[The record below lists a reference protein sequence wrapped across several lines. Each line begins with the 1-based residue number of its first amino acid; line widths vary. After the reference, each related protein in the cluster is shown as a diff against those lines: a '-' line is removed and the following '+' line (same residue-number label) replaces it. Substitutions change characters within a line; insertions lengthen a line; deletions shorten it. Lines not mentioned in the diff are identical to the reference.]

1 MSDEPGGPQ
10 RCPALHPIV
19 RLCEIGAVP
28 ELWATMLLSLATA
41 ASCWIRPPGQRVPA
55 RQSLATS
62 FQSPLAT
69 VCSKAAPGRVE
80 DEDILAPGNASAEAS
95 AEVGLWRSPL
105 ANELRGLLL
114 ALLLGLS
121 PVFTSLAVSQ
131 AISAYAIPSRSMD
144 STLKVGDVVL
154 AEKLSSLLHLPLE
167 RGDLV
172 FFEPPDRLAAIVAD
186 SGVRLGA
193 RDRCLSS

>member
-1 MSDEPGGPQ
+1 MTKAWQASSTAPRGNVAIMLG
-10 RCPALHPIV
+10 L
-19 RLCEIGAVP
+19 LAV
-28 ELWATMLLSLATA
+28 TSG
-41 ASCWIRPPGQRVPA
+41 WIRPPGQRVPS
-55 RQSLATS
+55 RQSVATS
-62 FQSPLAT
+62 FKSALAT

-80 DEDILAPGNASAEAS
+80 DEDSLAPENTSAEAS
-95 AEVGLWRSPL
+95 AEVGVWRSPL
-105 ANELRGLLL
+105 ANELRSLLF

-121 PVFTSLAVSQ
+121 PVCTSLAVSQ

-144 STLKVGDVVL
+144 STLKVGDIVL

-193 RDRCLSS
+193 RDRRACQP